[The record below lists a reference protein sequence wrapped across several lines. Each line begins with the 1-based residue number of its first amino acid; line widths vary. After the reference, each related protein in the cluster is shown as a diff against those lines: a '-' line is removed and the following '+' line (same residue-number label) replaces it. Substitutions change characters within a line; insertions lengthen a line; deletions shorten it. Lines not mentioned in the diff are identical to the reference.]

1 MNPLGLIT
9 HAMKAKKKADNKRKQ
24 NKRQEVIKQEQAI
37 QKKRQE
43 KAILNKYTLDSE
55 GFDFD
60 KETKGLTQYQ
70 KRKVRTK
77 LNKLKEKEFL
87 EKPPLAD
94 EDTQKTLE
102 SLTRAI
108 EGKKIIDDIESY
120 EASGGLVNNAKA
132 YSSKLRLKNLQKKD
146 KRLKKK
152 EKRKGIPLFTGFSIL
167 SFVVFLFM
175 VNFLAWGSFASIALS
190 HPEIIKELYE
200 AGFLGDALTVGNVA
214 EDVIID
220 GKVVVKGIGADARQ
234 GCFVYNGVN
243 SCDNIGSYNTD
254 KGDDTGSTAD
264 VDFGSGDFPKIVWD
278 YFIGLGWTPEATAG
292 ILGNM
297 ETESG
302 VCPVRLQGSSPCS
315 DNPAIPT
322 QADLNNY
329 GPAGG
334 IVQWENI
341 NGPSA
346 RFAELT
352 AYAANQNKSVWS
364 IETQLAFIV
373 YELSSGYES
382 NNMVSWASSYGYNGS
397 TGMAAYGSVTDVEDA
412 TTLFLK
418 SYERASAEAIASR
431 VSAAKSYYSKFK

>member
-1 MNPLGLIT
+1 MNPIGLIT
-9 HAMKAKKKADNKRKQ
+9 HAMKAKKKADDKRKQ
-24 NKRQEVIKQEQAI
+24 KKRQEVIKQEQSV

-43 KAILNKYTLDSE
+43 KAIINKYTLDSE
-55 GFDFD
+55 GFEFD

-70 KRKVRTK
+70 KRKVKTK
-77 LNKLKEKEFL
+77 LNTLKEKDGL
-87 EKPPLAD
+87 DAD
-94 EDTQKTLE
+94 KNPVDDNPKTLE
-102 SLTRAI
+102 SLTRAL
-108 EGKKIIDDIESY
+108 EGNKTIDDIERY
-120 EASGGLVNNAKA
+120 QASGGLVNNAKA
-132 YSSKLRLKNLQKKD
+132 FTSKLRLKNLQKKD
-146 KRLKKK
+146 KRLTKK
-152 EKRKGIPLFTGFSIL
+152 EKRQGLPIFMGFSL
-167 SFVVFLFM
+167 VSFIGLLFA

-200 AGFLGDALTVGNVA
+200 AGFLGDALTIGNVA

-220 GKVVVKGIGADARQ
+220 GKVVVKGIGASASQ

-243 SCDNIGSYNTD
+243 SCDNLGPYTSDNDT
-254 KGDDTGSTAD
+254 DTGSTAD

-302 VCPVRLQGSSPCS
+302 VCPVRLQGASPCS
-315 DNPAIPT
+315 DNPTIPT
-322 QADLNNY
+322 QDDLNNY

-352 AYAANQNKSVWS
+352 TYATNQNKSVWS
-364 IETQLAFIV
+364 IETQLSFIV

-382 NNMVSWASSYGYNGS
+382 NNMVSWASSYGYSGS